1 MVRHTGIILK
11 RTNPTKSLYSVLDKT
26 EGVIFCSIVRQGIC
40 PGACIEYTLQ
50 QKAIWLVADN
60 VELVAFPLVNNTAD
74 LLLLHRALEIC
85 LVCMPIGSFTP
96 GIFEYISILYDTPSM
111 ACLESSLVK
120 KIFLCKLLA
129 LLGFYPHEKKF
140 QNPFFHSLIA
150 QSLDNIIS
158 FPVSMVQEKDV
169 EEWLQSC
176 IAVHIQEQKLKMRSI
191 GEWVE
196 IV

>member
-11 RTNPTKSLYSVLDKT
+11 RTNPTKFLYSVLYKT
-26 EGVIFCSIVRQGIC
+26 EGVIFCSIARQGVC
-40 PGACIEYTLQ
+40 PGAYIEYTLQ
-50 QKAIWLVADN
+50 HKATWLVAEN
-60 VELVAFPLVNNTAD
+60 VELIAFPSVNTHAD

-85 LVCMPIGSFTP
+85 LVCMPVGSFTP
-96 GIFEYISILYDTPSM
+96 GIFEYISMLYTRPAM
-111 ACLESSLVK
+111 ACLERSLVK

-129 LLGFYPHEKKF
+129 LLGFCPHEKKF
-140 QNPFFHSLIA
+140 QNPFFHSLIT
-150 QSLDNIIS
+150 QSLDNIVS
-158 FPVSMVQEKDV
+158 FPVSMVQEKDI

-191 GEWVE
+191 GDWVE